1 MTNNDTNTATIALTN
16 AHGTFEVDAEVL
28 SRAVFALGSASPIF
42 VRREAAG
49 HAGYPEPDAAWL
61 GATALDDCSLIEALI
76 IWVESGNHTF

>member
-1 MTNNDTNTATIALTN
+1 MTNTATITLTN

-28 SRAVFALGSASPIF
+28 TRAVYALGSASTIH

-49 HAGYPEPDAAWL
+49 HAGYPEVPDAWL
-61 GATALDDCSLIEALI
+61 GATALDDCTLIEALI